1 MMNKTNC
8 TVKNPFS
15 LLDRP
20 IVDLCL
26 YVSTN
31 MLQSAGASVLTSIGM

>member
-15 LLDRP
+15 LLYEYSD
-20 IVDLCL
+20 IGSLSFTIL
-26 YVSTN
+26 ST
-31 MLQSAGASVLTSIGM
+31 MIFIELIDC